1 MKARTSMDAKF
12 YILYNPHAGN
22 GMSEA
27 AARKLAENDYQNSEI
42 VSMTDI
48 TSYSEFFADKQ
59 DAPII
64 ICGGDGTLNRFIN
77 EIGGIP
83 HGDVYYMASGSGND
97 FLRDLGITV
106 QTEPI
111 LINKYIEKLPI
122 CEVGGKKYKVLNGV
136 GYGIDGYC
144 CMLGDAMK
152 EQQIQKIDYTAIAI
166 GGLLGK
172 YKPCGGRIT
181 VDGES
186 RTYKK
191 IWIAPAMNGRFY
203 GGGIMPCPEQ
213 DRLGG
218 DGTVSSCVVHGTNRL
233 QTLLIF
239 PSLFKGEHTKNTKN
253 VDLRSGKHV
262 TVEFDSPRPLQI
274 DGETIKGV
282 TKFSMYYEN

>member
-1 MKARTSMDAKF
+1 MKARISMSAKF

-27 AARKLAENDYQNSEI
+27 TARNLAQNVYPDSEI

-48 TSYSEFFADKQ
+48 KSYSEFFADK
-59 DAPII
+59 AEASIV
-64 ICGGDGTLNRFIN
+64 ICGGDGTLNRFVN
-77 EIGGIP
+77 DIGNTP

-97 FLRDLGITV
+97 FLRDLGLTE

-111 LINKYIEKLPI
+111 LINKYIEKLPV
-122 CEVGGKKYKVLNGV
+122 CEVGGKKFKVLNGV

-144 CMLGDAMK
+144 CMMGDAMK
-152 EQQIQKIDYTAIAI
+152 AQKEEKIDYTAIAI

-172 YKPCGGRIT
+172 YKTCGGRVT

-186 RTYKK
+186 IYYKK
-191 IWIAPAMNGRFY
+191 IWLAPAMNGRYY
-203 GGGIMPCPEQ
+203 GGGMMPCPDQ

-218 DGTVSSCVVHGTNRL
+218 EGIVSCCVFHDTSKL

-239 PSLFKGEHTKNTKN
+239 PSLFKGEHTKHAKK

-282 TKFSMYYEN
+282 SKFSMYYEN